1 MIIGAAAEGFVT
13 RHTEAM
19 QRRER
24 PDGSEARSRAGR
36 SRRRGRAL
44 RFDQR
49 LLRRGL
55 ELAATD
61 RVLELGYDDLET
73 PLLLVS
79 GTVADG
85 LPAPRQVVSL
95 RPTVDLVEELQRH
108 KPTHRGA
115 PAAFEVRLADT
126 IPAADNG
133 SYDVALLLAPH
144 YLGNERVRADI
155 AAAHRALRPDGALF
169 FQAHRRQGGETF
181 ARYAAERFGSVE
193 LLAIGGGH
201 RLYRAVRGPGPPASA
216 SDEGEPET
224 VVLQETV
231 RGLTISLETQ
241 AGVFSRRR
249 FDAASRLLAE
259 TMEIGPADEVADL
272 GCGAGLLGIV
282 AARLAPQGAVV
293 LLDNRVQTVALAKRN
308 LHRNG
313 VANATVQ
320 LSDGLRAV
328 GRRTFDVIVSN
339 PPLHEG
345 GVYRTTPAG
354 RFVAAAAAQLR
365 PRGQLF
371 LVGPRTLPLPR
382 LAAPHFEECEVVT
395 ADRVNVVWCCRRPR
409 PPSTRTREPAPA
421 PE

>member
-1 MIIGAAAEGFVT
+1 MVVGAAAEGLVT
-13 RHTEAM
+13 RHTGAM
-19 QRRER
+19 RRRKR
-24 PDGSEARSRAGR
+24 PDGAEARSRAGR

-79 GTVADG
+79 GTVADEV
-85 LPAPRQVVSL
+85 PAPRQVVSL
-95 RPTVDLVEELQRH
+95 RPTVDLVEELQRQ
-108 KPTHRGA
+108 GA
-115 PAAFEVRLADT
+115 SGRSTPAAFEVRLADT
-126 IPAADNG
+126 IPATDVG
-133 SYDVALLLAPH
+133 SYEVVLLLAPH
-144 YLGNERVRADI
+144 YLGNERVRTDI
-155 AAAHRALRPDGALF
+155 ASAHRALRPDGVLF
-169 FQAHRRQGGETF
+169 FQTHRRQGGETF
-181 ARYAAERFGSVE
+181 VRYVTERFGHVE
-193 LLAIGGGH
+193 LLAIRGGH
-201 RLYRAVRGPGPPASA
+201 RLYRASRGPEAPASA
-216 SDEGEPET
+216 SDEGERET

-249 FDAASRLLAE
+249 FDTASRLLAE
-259 TMEIGPADEVADL
+259 TMQIGPADEVADL

-308 LHRNG
+308 LRRNG

-320 LSDGLRAV
+320 LSDGLQAV

-345 GVYRTTPAG
+345 GVYRTTPAE
-354 RFVAAAAAQLR
+354 RFVAAAAVHLR

-371 LVGPRTLPLPR
+371 VVGPRTLPLPR
-382 LAAPHFEECEVVT
+382 LAAPHFDECEVVT
-395 ADRVNVVWCCRRPR
+395 ADRVNVVWRCRRP
-409 PPSTRTREPAPA
+409 PATRAQESIPML
-421 PE
+421 E

>member
-1 MIIGAAAEGFVT
+1 
-13 RHTEAM
+13 M
-19 QRRER
+19 QRRKR
-24 PDGSEARSRAGR
+24 PDGANARSRAGR
-36 SRRRGRAL
+36 SKRRGRAL

-61 RVLELGYDDLET
+61 RVLELGYDDPET
-73 PLLLVS
+73 PLLLVA

-95 RPTVDLVEELQRH
+95 RPTVDSVEELQRH
-108 KPTHRGA
+108 GPTTQSD

-126 IPAADNG
+126 ISPADGG
-133 SYDVALLLAPH
+133 SYDIVLLLLPH
-144 YLGNERVRADI
+144 YLGNERVRTDI
-155 AAAHRALRPDGALF
+155 ATAYRALRPDGALF
-169 FQAHRRQGGETF
+169 LQAHRRQGGETF
-181 ARYAAERFGSVE
+181 VRYAAERFGNVE
-193 LLAIGGGH
+193 LLAIRGGH
-201 RLYRAVRGPGPPASA
+201 RLYRAIRGPESPAGA
-216 SDEGEPET
+216 DDEGEPET

-249 FDAASRLLAE
+249 FDTASRLLAE

-282 AARLAPQGAVV
+282 AARLAPQGVVV
-293 LLDNRVQTVALAKRN
+293 LLDNRVQTVSLAKRN
-308 LHRNG
+308 LRRNG
-313 VANATVQ
+313 VANAAVQ
-320 LSDGLRAV
+320 LSDGLRTV

-345 GVYRTTPAG
+345 GVYRTTPAE
-354 RFVAAAAAQLR
+354 RFVAGAAAHLR

-371 LVGPRTLPLPR
+371 VVGPRTLPLPR
-382 LAAPHFEECEVVT
+382 LAAPHFDECEVVT
-395 ADRVNVVWCCRRPR
+395 ANRVNVVWCCRRPC
-409 PPSTRTREPAPA
+409 PASPSISRKGQSAPA

>member
-1 MIIGAAAEGFVT
+1 M
-13 RHTEAM
+13 
-19 QRRER
+19 RRRKR
-24 PDGSEARSRAGR
+24 PDGAEARSRAGR

-85 LPAPRQVVSL
+85 VPVPRQVVSL

-108 KPTHRGA
+108 EPTHRGA
-115 PAAFEVRLADT
+115 AAVFAVCLADT
-126 IPAADNG
+126 IPAADSG
-133 SYDVALLLAPH
+133 SYDVVLLLAPH
-144 YLGNERVRADI
+144 YLGNERVRTDI
-155 AAAHRALRPDGALF
+155 ATAHRALRPDGVLF
-169 FQAHRRQGGETF
+169 FQTHRRQGGETF
-181 ARYAAERFGSVE
+181 VRYVTERFGHVE
-193 LLAIGGGH
+193 LLAIRGGH
-201 RLYRAVRGPGPPASA
+201 RLYRASRGPEAPASA
-216 SDEGEPET
+216 SDEDEPET
-224 VVLQETV
+224 VLLQETV
-231 RGLTISLETQ
+231 RGCTVSLETQ

-249 FDAASRLLAE
+249 FDLASRLLAE

-282 AARLAPQGAVV
+282 AARLAPQGEVV
-293 LLDNRVQTVALAKRN
+293 LLDNRVQTVTLAKRN
-308 LHRNG
+308 LRRNG

-320 LSDGLRAV
+320 LSDGLQAV

-345 GVYRTTPAG
+345 GVYRTTPAE
-354 RFVAAAAAQLR
+354 RFVAAAAAHLR

-371 LVGPRTLPLPR
+371 VVGPRTLPLPR
-382 LAAPHFEECEVVT
+382 LAAPHFDECEAVAV
-395 ADRVNVVWCCRRPR
+395 DRVNVVWRCRRPR
-409 PPSTRTREPAPA
+409 SPIHATPDRHSRASGNDADRREKPTEPR
-421 PE
+421 

>member
-1 MIIGAAAEGFVT
+1 MR
-13 RHTEAM
+13 RHK
-19 QRRER
+19 R
-24 PDGSEARSRAGR
+24 PDGAEARPRAGR

-55 ELAATD
+55 ELAAMD

-79 GTVADG
+79 GTVADD
-85 LPAPRQVVSL
+85 LPVPREVVSL

-108 KPTHRGA
+108 GTVRRGA
-115 PAAFEVRLADT
+115 PAAFEARLADT
-126 IPAADNG
+126 IPAADVG
-133 SYDVALLLAPH
+133 SYDVVLLLTPH
-144 YLGNERVRADI
+144 YLGNERVRTDI
-155 AAAHRALRPDGALF
+155 STAHRALRPDGVLF
-169 FQAHRRQGGETF
+169 LQAHRRQGGETF
-181 ARYAAERFGSVE
+181 VRYATERFGNVE
-193 LLAIGGGH
+193 LLAIRGGH
-201 RLYRAVRGPGPPASA
+201 RLYRAIRGSEPLASG
-216 SDEGEPET
+216 SDEGEPEM

-249 FDAASRLLAE
+249 FDTASRLLAE
-259 TMEIGPADEVADL
+259 TMQTGPADEVADL

-308 LHRNG
+308 LRRNG

-320 LSDGLRAV
+320 LSDGLQAV

-345 GVYRTTPAG
+345 GVYRTTPAE
-354 RFVAAAAAQLR
+354 RFVAAAAAHLR

-371 LVGPRTLPLPR
+371 VVSPRTLPLPR
-382 LAAPHFEECEVVT
+382 LAAPHFDECEVVT
-395 ADRVNVVWCCRRPR
+395 ADRVNVVWRCRRPR
-409 PPSTRTREPAPA
+409 LPSTRTQESTPAS
-421 PE
+421 E